1 MNRRMDL
8 HAGGFFV
15 PAAALA
21 GAPLDAI
28 KGVAAL
34 LMVGD
39 HVDTILLDGR
49 AVALWRLG
57 RIAFPLFCVVA
68 VLHVLRGADPG
79 RYVLALLALAVP
91 TQAIYA
97 AAFPFGTTEGSI
109 LFTLAAGIA
118 LATRL
123 DRAGAGLR
131 HTALALGLAVVFLA
145 PALAK
150 TGVDFGLAGILL
162 PAALLLAL
170 REPRAYGVWLVA
182 ALVGLN
188 WHGWHPRGEAASV
201 SALTDAA
208 TILVGV
214 PLVLL
219 AALRL
224 RGRPRFLPA
233 YALQAFYPSHLAVL
247 IALRALA

>member
-1 MNRRMDL
+1 MGHHD
-8 HAGGFFV
+8 GGFFV
-15 PAAALA
+15 PRDAAAFA

-28 KGVAAL
+28 KCVAAA

-39 HVDTILLDGR
+39 HVDTILLDGD

-57 RIAFPLFCVVA
+57 RIAFPLFCVVS
-68 VLHVLRGADPG
+68 VLHLARGADPG

-118 LATRL
+118 FAAAL
-123 DRAGAGLR
+123 DRASPPLR
-131 HTALALGLAVVFLA
+131 HAALGLGLAVVFLA

-150 TGVDFGLAGILL
+150 TAVDFGLAGILL
-162 PAALLLAL
+162 PAAILLAL
-170 REPRAYGVWLVA
+170 RHPRAYGAWLVA
-182 ALVGLN
+182 AIVGLN
-188 WHGWHPRGEAASV
+188 WHGWHPRGEVASL

-208 TILVGV
+208 TILAGV

-219 AALRL
+219 AAAQLQ
-224 RGRPRFLPA
+224 GKPRFLPA
-233 YALQAFYPSHLAVL
+233 YALQAFYPGHLAVL